1 VAERAEG
8 EPQADGA
15 AMREGYERLREA
27 VLAERPDGFRLGHGV
42 LVTRGM
48 RAWMTAF
55 GALAHSAPEA
65 GAPGVSLA
73 ASNPGE
79 NNCASVVAAPLPGAD
94 RFVAV
99 LAQMAL
105 AHAA

>member
-1 VAERAEG
+1 MAEG
-8 EPQADGA
+8 GECEPQADGA
-15 AMREGYERLREA
+15 ALQEGYERLREA
-27 VLAERPDGFRLGHGV
+27 VLAECPDGFRLGHGI

-65 GAPGVSLA
+65 GAPAVSLA
-73 ASNPGE
+73 ACDPGE
-79 NNCASVVAAPLPGAD
+79 SGCASVAAAPLPGAD